1 MSEGRENKQLIFHN
15 LDEDNIKLTFN
26 VAQILFSKSSIMD
39 AIHTTKISS
48 SEDGIEFKYFAR
60 VLTTYFDNMKP
71 NVNISHTIKKLR
83 CPGTREWL
91 LTPVFFFFFPLQE
104 SCLEN
109 SMDRGAWW
117 ATVHGV
123 AKTEKLIHKKGIVD
137 QNIDYIQAYLP
148 FQRIYGGKKTPHQRP
163 HLFFTRW
170 WAF

>member
-1 MSEGRENKQLIFHN
+1 MHFDWILIVCLVGGWYTIQRGYRSDLSEGRENKQLFHN
-15 LDEDNIKLTFN
+15 LNEDNIKLTFN

-91 LTPVFFFFFPLQE
+91 LTPVFFFFFHSRILAWRIPWTEEPGGLQ
-104 SCLEN
+104 
-109 SMDRGAWW
+109 SMGLQ
-117 ATVHGV
+117 
-123 AKTEKLIHKKGIVD
+123 KLR
-137 QNIDYIQAYLP
+137 N
-148 FQRIYGGKKTPHQRP
+148 
-163 HLFFTRW
+163 
-170 WAF
+170 